1 MNHPRIVLNVVSNGL
16 LFISLFNVV
25 KSQPTISEIMP
36 PNNTSNGSTVNHML
50 LLRDNLFDAYGS
62 VYVRPVRDG
71 KSTTLVTFRMLLHS
85 LLDMDTKNQRFK
97 ISTWVKM
104 TWRDE
109 FLQWNASEYGGI
121 DVIHVPAASVWRP
134 DITLHSNTEDTF
146 ELLKPD
152 TYVELRPEG
161 AVLWYIPTIY
171 GSTCLQRVR
180 YFPFDRQECTIV
192 FSSWAYDGA
201 ALELQAE
208 TGADAEQ
215 IRYAEN
221 GVWSFISV
229 TNEVI
234 TEYFPCCPEPYY
246 HLEFTIVFQRNADF
260 MDLYMI
266 LPCCFLSALSLLVFL
281 LPPDCGEKLTLSIT
295 NLLALVV
302 FQQLIAE
309 TMPPNGDELPLLGTY
324 FLAMIIMVCVSVV
337 ATVLVI
343 SISHNSTQMHPWI
356 KTLFLDV
363 LSKVVCLTVD
373 MDTVGSEPA
382 PHKMT
387 NGSTSFDEGNLNS
400 GYNELSASVTNTGNG
415 ISSMTSMDPNIA
427 KILGIMKF
435 MKNEMV
441 SQSDKEN
448 RQLLWKQ
455 VSKVIDR
462 CLFLI
467 LVIFA
472 LAISFTIGIYIYMGS
487 ETVHN
492 EH

>member
-121 DVIHVPAASVWRP
+121 NVIHVPAASVWRP
-134 DITLHSNTEDTF
+134 DITLHSKFT
-146 ELLKPD
+146 
-152 TYVELRPEG
+152 
-161 AVLWYIPTIY
+161 
-171 GSTCLQRVR
+171 
-180 YFPFDRQECTIV
+180 
-192 FSSWAYDGA
+192 
-201 ALELQAE
+201 
-208 TGADAEQ
+208 
-215 IRYAEN
+215 EN

-246 HLEFTIVFQRNADF
+246 YLEFTIVFQRNARF
-260 MDLYMI
+260 YVTYLI

-309 TMPPNGDELPLLGTY
+309 TMPPNGDELPLLGSY
-324 FLAMIIMVCVSVV
+324 FSAMIIMVCVSVV
-337 ATVLVI
+337 GTVLVI

-363 LSKVVCLTVD
+363 LSKVVCLKVD
-373 MDTVGSEPA
+373 MDTEGSEPT

-400 GYNELSASVTNTGNG
+400 GYNELSAVTNTDNG
-415 ISSMTSMDPNIA
+415 ISSMTSTDPNIA
-427 KILGIMKF
+427 KILRIMAF

-462 CLFLI
+462 CLFII
-467 LVIFA
+467 LVIYA
-472 LAISFTIGIYIYMGS
+472 LAISLTIGTYIYMGS
-487 ETVHN
+487 ETVQ
-492 EH
+492 EHDE